1 MAAAASPQFV
11 SVYEYLHTVYKPD
24 VDYVDGILEDRS
36 LGEIDHWHVQRAILQ
51 ALIGGEQTYDYFV
64 IQEIRTQV
72 SPTRFRVP
80 DTCLMR
86 KEDLPERIIARA
98 PLLCIEVMSPE
109 DRLGRLVTKCYDYL
123 AMGVPE
129 VWILDPQ
136 KRIAYVLRADRS
148 LTEVYEG
155 SLELASIGVDL
166 PLAVAFAGL
175 QSP

>member
-1 MAAAASPQFV
+1 MVAAALPEFV
-11 SVYEYLHTVYKPD
+11 SVSEYLHSVYKPD
-24 VDYVDGILEDRS
+24 VDYIDGVLADRS
-36 LGEIDHWHVQRAILQ
+36 VGELDHYLVQRALLQ
-51 ALIGGEQTYDYFV
+51 ALISGEQKYGYFV
-64 IQEIRTQV
+64 VQETRTQV

-86 KEDLPERIIARA
+86 REDLPERIIAKA

-136 KRIAYVLRADRS
+136 KRIAHVLHADRS
-148 LTEVYEG
+148 LTEIHKG
-155 SLELASIGVDL
+155 SLKLANVGVDL
-166 PLAVAFAGL
+166 PLTIAFAGL
-175 QSP
+175 QLR